1 MEAEMHIRWDVH
13 FFVKENGMAN
23 FTEKAIKE
31 SFVKLLNERPL
42 DKITVKDIVEDCG
55 INRNSFYY
63 HYQDVPALLGT
74 IVREQAE
81 VVITEYPTVDS
92 LEQAMDAVISFALKN
107 KNAVLHIFNSVNR
120 DILERNLLVICED
133 VIGKYV
139 DTIISDLKFSED
151 DRRIIVG
158 FLKCEFF
165 GVTVDW
171 INGGMKED
179 LMKDSRRFFE
189 MMPALL
195 KGALEIT
202 EAINK

>member
-1 MEAEMHIRWDVH
+1 
-13 FFVKENGMAN
+13 MAN

-31 SFVKLLNERPL
+31 SFIKLLNERAL
-42 DKITVKDIVEDCG
+42 DRITVKDIVEDCG

-63 HYQDVPALLGT
+63 HFQDVPTLLGQ
-74 IVREQAE
+74 IVREQADL
-81 VVITEYPTVDS
+81 VITEYPTVYS
-92 LEQAMDAVISFALKN
+92 LEAAMEAVISFALSN
-107 KNAVLHIFNSVNR
+107 KNAVLHIFNSVSR
-120 DILERNLLVICED
+120 DILEKNLSDLCED

-139 DTIISDLKFSED
+139 DSIISDMKYTED

-179 LMKDSRRFFE
+179 LMSDSRRFFE
-189 MMPALL
+189 MMPDLL
-195 KGALEIT
+195 KGALKIT
-202 EAINK
+202 EALGK

>member
-1 MEAEMHIRWDVH
+1 MNGEAHPRGVL
-13 FFVKENGMAN
+13 FFVKENTMAN

-31 SFVKLLNERPL
+31 SFAKLLNERPL

-81 VVITEYPTVDS
+81 IVITEYPTVDS
-92 LEQAMDAVISFALKN
+92 LEGAMEAIISFALNN
-107 KNAVLHIFNSVNR
+107 KNAVLHIFNSVSR
-120 DILERNLLVICED
+120 DILQKNLSLLCED

-139 DTIISDLKFSED
+139 DTIISDMKYSED

-189 MMPALL
+189 MMPSLL
-195 KGALEIT
+195 KGALKIT
-202 EAINK
+202 ESISK

>member
-1 MEAEMHIRWDVH
+1 MNGEAHPRGVL
-13 FFVKENGMAN
+13 FFVKENTMAN

-31 SFVKLLNERPL
+31 SFAKLLNERPL

-63 HYQDVPALLGT
+63 HYQDVPTLLGT

-81 VVITEYPTVDS
+81 IVITEYPTVDS
-92 LEQAMDAVISFALKN
+92 LEGAMEAIISFALNN
-107 KNAVLHIFNSVNR
+107 KNAVLHIFNSVSR
-120 DILERNLLVICED
+120 DILEKNLSVLCED

-139 DTIISDLKFSED
+139 DTIISDMKYSED

-189 MMPALL
+189 MMPSLL
-195 KGALEIT
+195 KGALKIT
-202 EAINK
+202 ESISK

>member
-1 MEAEMHIRWDVH
+1 
-13 FFVKENGMAN
+13 MAN

-31 SFVKLLNERPL
+31 SFIKLLNERPL

-63 HYQDVPALLGT
+63 HYQDVPTLLGT
-74 IVREQAE
+74 IVREQSE

-92 LEQAMDAVISFALKN
+92 LESAMEAIISFAIKN
-107 KNAVLHIFNSVNR
+107 KNAVLHIFNSISR
-120 DILERNLLVICED
+120 DILEKNLSDLCED

-139 DTIISDLKFSED
+139 DTIISDLKYSDD

-195 KGALEIT
+195 KGALKIT
-202 EAINK
+202 ESINK